1 MAGAVRI
8 GDQLILEE
16 DYNESYVP
24 KEQEIRDFAPTIG
37 IDPDKE
43 SELLWL
49 ARECLVTP
57 MPPEWKAC
65 QDIAGGDIYFFNF
78 ESGLSTWEHPCDEH
92 YKQLVIRER
101 EKLLARGSLKKEK
114 KEKKEKKDKKDKK
127 EKKEKKKDK
136 KEKQLLKQLPPP
148 GSQLA
153 PIQPALGSLSPLRGL
168 TPPSS
173 VALRGA
179 LSLDLANVV
188 DSSLTPKEGTLPAE
202 VPKATRHT
210 RNLLDLICEE
220 KSSLDVA
227 VPEKWRNE
235 EEDSENESFHGT
247 SRLLRNVYLDVEALA
262 GSFDFE
268 ESSKEERG
276 SPSPAGAAGAAAQ
289 PHRSPEEEAAS
300 LGEKESLE
308 SRHPEEVAECSLD
321 SGAAC
326 PPSAAQ
332 PLSGEPGSSLCAQAE
347 QQEPAGDQAVHR
359 EDAGVQ
365 GDASAA
371 EELPLSEGERS
382 SAGLEVPSSAGQP
395 RAAPLPVE
403 GTDQPAS
410 LAATADTLSCAE
422 KALQEEREEAAADSV
437 SEDRLDDGKLSKASG
452 LSGCEQ
458 DLPVSKS
465 SDHEVLQPV
474 GLGSKSQLSQEVLG
488 VGTVSPD
495 LDSAR
500 SKAQELGEE
509 EEDQSKASAEEEQRK
524 GAEAAESL
532 VLGGAVGVRVSKNVF
547 CLQELSPYH
556 LVPASHERDP
566 SAAETP
572 LEPWGLGSPRG
583 EEAVQQQEGA
593 LASLVD
599 PEELPGPQ
607 NVQPEREME
616 QSLSQPHD
624 ESLEEIVKEVETELE
639 QEEIHLFQ
647 AKEEKTQQFQEEM
660 RQKEEEEAE
669 KLHQQK
675 AKPLSSP
682 EEDLAKSEQEEEEL
696 LLREEKA
703 KRLEKLQAQMA
714 SEMEAE
720 EQRMRAEQ
728 EARLQELRDEWQSQQ
743 LLDKER
749 LQRQQQ
755 LALEEMK
762 LAAEEAQ
769 QKEMRELEREQEE
782 SLRQLR
788 DRLDREKKKAAEELE
803 EQFASELQQ
812 LRAAAEEKHRE
823 AIASLQAQ
831 LAEAQSSQE
840 AQLREE
846 LQRADQKVQEKAL
859 KVKEYERELSELMG
873 DRRREVEKEHER
885 RMERMR
891 EEHREAL
898 ERIQEHYEEEE
909 RRQRSELL
917 EGLRS
922 EAARLRQLHDAD
934 LKGLQAELEG
944 RLAALQQRHRE
955 KERKLQDSE
964 NELEIRMK
972 NIQARSE
979 QLQSQEESL
988 QRRRQLLLDE
998 DGRMQLERDEAAL
1011 ASQLRLEESRKEHCS
1026 LLESVRQLRRT
1037 LQELQDQKAEL
1048 EAQVDLLQS
1057 RSQRLHKRIGELEEA
1072 IRSKQEALKELE
1084 AEESVESPR
1093 KKAELCVEDLRE
1105 TPQAHSS
1112 REPSPA
1118 SQSPEESELQLDRVQ
1133 SYLSA
1138 EGQSLRSAKE
1148 FLQRQSRSLR
1158 RRRSALRA
1166 ASLQWHQHLHRAQG
1180 AEQGPHSSQ
1189 LLQGVRQNLQEE
1201 AKELDKMKSAM
1212 QKGQMLLK
1220 KKEEKL
1226 SQLESSLLE
1235 ELSDED
1241 TLKSSACRK
1250 VVTFDLSTSEDTN
1263 STSSVNLGQ
1272 SRSDLRVD
1280 LWPVLQQDKIQH
1292 LRDSVQSITSEL
1304 SGVLG
1309 LLDSLSQHQP
1319 PLLTSTPHQGIPLP
1333 TYPSLGNPPRV
1344 SPLAQSSRPSSSY
1357 PSPGQSVDSMLAE
1370 KWHRYFPG
1378 GFSWLGG
1385 TPVPLDSKLG
1395 YVPADEQIRL
1405 FQHSKFSEPETKNIE
1420 GMIESN
1426 KKWLKDFKKDSKVA
1440 LSPRAQQPPGSSPSL
1455 LQLGLDENREIKVY
1469 HY

>member
-65 QDIAGGDIYFFNF
+65 QNIAGGDIYFFNF
-78 ESGLSTWEHPCDEH
+78 ESGISTWEHPCDEH
-92 YKQLVIRER
+92 YKKLVIRER

-188 DSSLTPKEGTLPAE
+188 HSSLTPKEGTLPAE

-210 RNLLDLICEE
+210 GNLLDLICEE

-235 EEDSENESFHGT
+235 DEDSENESFHGT

-268 ESSKEERG
+268 ENSKEERG

-289 PHRSPEEEAAS
+289 PQRSPEEEAAS

-347 QQEPAGDQAVHR
+347 QQEPAGDQAAHR
-359 EDAGVQ
+359 EDAEVE

-422 KALQEEREEAAADSV
+422 KLLQEEREEAAAGSV

-458 DLPVSKS
+458 DLSVSKS

-474 GLGSKSQLSQEVLG
+474 GLDSKGQLSQEVLG

-509 EEDQSKASAEEEQRK
+509 DEDQSKASAEEEQRK
-524 GAEAAESL
+524 GAEAAE
-532 VLGGAVGVRVSKNVF
+532 R
-547 CLQELSPYH
+547 
-556 LVPASHERDP
+556 
-566 SAAETP
+566 
-572 LEPWGLGSPRG
+572 
-583 EEAVQQQEGA
+583 
-593 LASLVD
+593 
-599 PEELPGPQ
+599 
-607 NVQPEREME
+607 QPEREME
-616 QSLSQPHD
+616 QSVSQPHD

-647 AKEEKTQQFQEEM
+647 AKEEKIQQFQEEM

-703 KRLEKLQAQMA
+703 KRLEKLRAQMA

-728 EARLQELRDEWQSQQ
+728 EARLQELREEWQSQQ

-769 QKEMRELEREQEE
+769 QKEMRELEQEQEE
-782 SLRQLR
+782 FLRQLR

-812 LRAAAEEKHRE
+812 LRAAAEEKHCE
-823 AIASLQAQ
+823 VIASLQAQ

-891 EEHREAL
+891 EQHREAL

-944 RLAALQQRHRE
+944 RLTALQQRHRE

-1166 ASLQWHQHLHRAQG
+1166 ASLHWHQHLHRAQG

-1272 SRSDLRVD
+1272 SKSDLRVD

-1344 SPLAQSSRPSSSY
+1344 SPLDPWAQSSRPSSSY
-1357 PSPGQSVDSMLAE
+1357 PNPGQSVDSMLAE

-1440 LSPRAQQPPGSSPSL
+1440 LSPRAQQPPGSSPRL

>member
-65 QDIAGGDIYFFNF
+65 QNIAGGDIYFFNF
-78 ESGLSTWEHPCDEH
+78 ESGISTWEHPCDEH
-92 YKQLVIRER
+92 YKKLVIRER

-179 LSLDLANVV
+179 LSLDLANAV

-210 RNLLDLICEE
+210 GNLLDLICEE

-235 EEDSENESFHGT
+235 DEDSENESFHGT

-268 ESSKEERG
+268 
-276 SPSPAGAAGAAAQ
+276 
-289 PHRSPEEEAAS
+289 
-300 LGEKESLE
+300 
-308 SRHPEEVAECSLD
+308 
-321 SGAAC
+321 
-326 PPSAAQ
+326 
-332 PLSGEPGSSLCAQAE
+332 
-347 QQEPAGDQAVHR
+347 
-359 EDAGVQ
+359 
-365 GDASAA
+365 
-371 EELPLSEGERS
+371 
-382 SAGLEVPSSAGQP
+382 
-395 RAAPLPVE
+395 
-403 GTDQPAS
+403 
-410 LAATADTLSCAE
+410 
-422 KALQEEREEAAADSV
+422 
-437 SEDRLDDGKLSKASG
+437 LSKASG

-474 GLGSKSQLSQEVLG
+474 GLDSKGQLSQEVLG

-509 EEDQSKASAEEEQRK
+509 DEDQSKASAEEEQRK
-524 GAEAAESL
+524 GAEAAE
-532 VLGGAVGVRVSKNVF
+532 R
-547 CLQELSPYH
+547 
-556 LVPASHERDP
+556 
-566 SAAETP
+566 
-572 LEPWGLGSPRG
+572 
-583 EEAVQQQEGA
+583 
-593 LASLVD
+593 
-599 PEELPGPQ
+599 
-607 NVQPEREME
+607 QPEREME
-616 QSLSQPHD
+616 QSVSQPHD

-647 AKEEKTQQFQEEM
+647 AKEEKIQQFQEEM

-703 KRLEKLQAQMA
+703 KRLEKLRAQMA

-728 EARLQELRDEWQSQQ
+728 EARLQELREEWQSQQ

-769 QKEMRELEREQEE
+769 QKEMRELEQEQEE
-782 SLRQLR
+782 FLRQLR

-812 LRAAAEEKHRE
+812 LRAAAEEKHCE

-859 KVKEYERELSELMG
+859 KVKEYECELSELMG

-944 RLAALQQRHRE
+944 RLTALQQRHRE

-1166 ASLQWHQHLHRAQG
+1166 ASLHWHQHLHRAQG

-1263 STSSVNLGQ
+1263 STASVNLGQ

-1344 SPLAQSSRPSSSY
+1344 SPLDRWAQSSRPSSSY
-1357 PSPGQSVDSMLAE
+1357 PNPGQSVDSMLAE

-1440 LSPRAQQPPGSSPSL
+1440 LSPRAQQPPGSSPRL

>member
-24 KEQEIRDFAPTIG
+24 MEQEIRDFAPTIG

-57 MPPEWKAC
+57 LPPEWKAC
-65 QDIAGGDIYFFNF
+65 QAIAGGDVYFFNF

-114 KEKKEKKDKKDKK
+114 KEKKEKKDKKEKK
-127 EKKEKKKDK
+127 EKKKKDK
-136 KEKQLLKQLPPP
+136 KEKQLLKELPPP

-153 PIQPALGSLSPLRGL
+153 PIQPPLGSLSPLRGL

-173 VALRGA
+173 VALRG
-179 LSLDLANVV
+179 SLDLGSVL
-188 DSSLTPKEGTLPAE
+188 DSSLSPKEGTLPAE
-202 VPKATRHT
+202 IPKPSSHT
-210 RNLLDLICEE
+210 KNLLDLICEE
-220 KSSLDVA
+220 KRPLNVA
-227 VPEKWRNE
+227 VPEKWR
-235 EEDSENESFHGT
+235 EEDEDSDHESFPGT
-247 SRLLRNVYLDVEALA
+247 SRLLKNVYLDVEALA

-268 ESSKEERG
+268 EHSKEEQEERG
-276 SPSPAGAAGAAAQ
+276 SPPSAGAAGAAGAAQ
-289 PHRSPEEEAAS
+289 PHGSPEEEAAS
-300 LGEKESLE
+300 LAEKESLK
-308 SRHPEEVAECSLD
+308 SRHPEEAAECCSLD

-332 PLSGEPGSSLCAQAE
+332 LLSGEPGSSLSAQAE
-347 QQEPAGDQAVHR
+347 LQEPAGHQA
-359 EDAGVQ
+359 EDAQVE

-371 EELPLSEGERS
+371 EELPLSEGDRS

-403 GTDQPAS
+403 GTEQPAS

-422 KALQEEREEAAADSV
+422 RALREEREEAAAGSV

-452 LSGCEQ
+452 VSGCEQ
-458 DLPVSKS
+458 DLPVSRS
-465 SDHEVLQPV
+465 SDHEVPQLL
-474 GLGSKSQLSQEVLG
+474 GLDAKSQLCPEGLG
-488 VGTVSPD
+488 VGTVPPD
-495 LDSAR
+495 LDSPR
-500 SKAQELGEE
+500 SKELGEE
-509 EEDQSKASAEEEQRK
+509 DKDQSKASVEKEQRK
-524 GAEAAESL
+524 GAEAAE
-532 VLGGAVGVRVSKNVF
+532 R
-547 CLQELSPYH
+547 
-556 LVPASHERDP
+556 
-566 SAAETP
+566 
-572 LEPWGLGSPRG
+572 EP
-583 EEAVQQQEGA
+583 EK
-593 LASLVD
+593 D
-599 PEELPGPQ
+599 
-607 NVQPEREME
+607 ME
-616 QSLSQPHD
+616 QSLSQPPD
-624 ESLEEIVKEVETELE
+624 ESLEEIVREVETELE
-639 QEEIHLFQ
+639 QEEIHLFP
-647 AKEEKTQQFQEEM
+647 AKEEKTQRFQEEM
-660 RQKEEEEAE
+660 RQEEEEEEAE

-675 AKPLSSP
+675 EKPLSAP
-682 EEDLAKSEQEEEEL
+682 EEDLAKPEQEEQEL

-703 KRLEKLQAQMA
+703 QRLEELRAQMA
-714 SEMEAE
+714 SELEAE

-728 EARLQELRDEWQSQQ
+728 EARLQQLRDEWQSQQ
-743 LLDKER
+743 LLEQER

-755 LALEEMK
+755 LALEEMR

-769 QKEMRELEREQEE
+769 QKEMGELEQEQEE
-782 SLRQLR
+782 FLSQLR

-803 EQFASELQQ
+803 EQSARELQQ

-823 AIASLQAQ
+823 VIASLQAQ

-898 ERIQEHYEEEE
+898 ERIQQHFEEEE

-922 EAARLRQLHDAD
+922 EAARLRQLHDTE
-934 LKGLQAELEG
+934 LQRLQAELEG

-1026 LLESVRQLRRT
+1026 LLESLRQLRRT

-1105 TPQAHSS
+1105 APQAHSS

-1133 SYLSA
+1133 SFLSA

-1158 RRRSALRA
+1158 RRQSALRA

-1212 QKGQMLLK
+1212 HKGQVLLK

-1226 SQLESSLLE
+1226 SQLECSLLE

-1250 VVTFDLSTSEDTN
+1250 VVTFDLSSSEDTN
-1263 STSSVNLGQ
+1263 STASVNLGQ
-1272 SRSDLRVD
+1272 PRSDLRVD
-1280 LWPVLQQDKIQH
+1280 VWPVLQQDKIQH

-1309 LLDSLSQHQP
+1309 LLDSLSQQQP

-1333 TYPSLGNPPRV
+1333 SHPSLAGLGGSSSLGNPPRV
-1344 SPLAQSSRPSSSY
+1344 SPLHQWGRGSRASSSY
-1357 PSPGQSVDSMLAE
+1357 PMPGQSVDSMLAE

-1385 TPVPLDSKLG
+1385 TPVPLDTKLG

-1405 FQHSKFSEPETKNIE
+1405 FQHSKFSEPETRNIE

-1426 KKWLKDFKKDSKVA
+1426 KKWLKGFKKDSKVA

>member
-24 KEQEIRDFAPTIG
+24 MEQEIRDFAPTIG

-57 MPPEWKAC
+57 LPPEWKAC
-65 QDIAGGDIYFFNF
+65 QAIAGGDVYFFNF

-114 KEKKEKKDKKDKK
+114 KEKKEKKDKKEKK
-127 EKKEKKKDK
+127 EKKKKDK
-136 KEKQLLKQLPPP
+136 KEKQLLKELPPP

-153 PIQPALGSLSPLRGL
+153 PIQPPLGSLSPLRGL

-173 VALRGA
+173 IALRGT
-179 LSLDLANVV
+179 LDLGNVL
-188 DSSLTPKEGTLPAE
+188 DSSLSPKEGTLPAE
-202 VPKATRHT
+202 IPKPSSRTK
-210 RNLLDLICEE
+210 NLLDLICEE
-220 KSSLDVA
+220 KRPLDVA
-227 VPEKWRNE
+227 VPEKWR
-235 EEDSENESFHGT
+235 EEDEDSDHESFPGT
-247 SRLLRNVYLDVEALA
+247 SRLLKNVYLDVEALA

-268 ESSKEERG
+268 ENSKEEQEERG
-276 SPSPAGAAGAAAQ
+276 SPPSAGAAGAAR
-289 PHRSPEEEAAS
+289 PHGSPEEEAAS
-300 LGEKESLE
+300 LAEKESLK
-308 SRHPEEVAECSLD
+308 SRRPEEAAECCSLD

-332 PLSGEPGSSLCAQAE
+332 LLSGEPGSSLSAQAGL
-347 QQEPAGDQAVHR
+347 QEPAGHQA
-359 EDAGVQ
+359 EDAQVE

-371 EELPLSEGERS
+371 EELPLSEGDRS

-395 RAAPLPVE
+395 RGAPLPVQ

-422 KALQEEREEAAADSV
+422 RALRDEREEAAADSV

-452 LSGCEQ
+452 VSGCEQ
-458 DLPVSKS
+458 DLPVSRS
-465 SDHEVLQPV
+465 SDHEVPQLL
-474 GLGSKSQLSQEVLG
+474 GLDAQSQLCQEGLG
-488 VGTVSPD
+488 VGTVPPD

-500 SKAQELGEE
+500 SKELGEE
-509 EEDQSKASAEEEQRK
+509 DKEQSKASVEGEQRK
-524 GAEAAESL
+524 GAEAAE
-532 VLGGAVGVRVSKNVF
+532 R
-547 CLQELSPYH
+547 
-556 LVPASHERDP
+556 
-566 SAAETP
+566 
-572 LEPWGLGSPRG
+572 EP
-583 EEAVQQQEGA
+583 EK
-593 LASLVD
+593 D
-599 PEELPGPQ
+599 
-607 NVQPEREME
+607 ME
-616 QSLSQPHD
+616 QSLSHPHD
-624 ESLEEIVKEVETELE
+624 ESLEEIAREVETELE
-639 QEEIHLFQ
+639 QEEIHLFP

-660 RQKEEEEAE
+660 RQEEEEEAV

-675 AKPLSSP
+675 AKPLSAP
-682 EEDLAKSEQEEEEL
+682 EEDLAKPEREEQEL
-696 LLREEKA
+696 LLREERA
-703 KRLEKLQAQMA
+703 QRLEELRAQIS
-714 SEMEAE
+714 SELEAE

-728 EARLQELRDEWQSQQ
+728 EARLQQLREESQSQQ
-743 LLDKER
+743 LLERER

-755 LALEEMK
+755 LALEEMR
-762 LAAEEAQ
+762 LAAEQAQ
-769 QKEMRELEREQEE
+769 QKEMGELEQEQEE
-782 SLRQLR
+782 FLSRLR

-803 EQFASELQQ
+803 EQSARELQQ

-823 AIASLQAQ
+823 VIASLQAQ

-898 ERIQEHYEEEE
+898 ERIQQHFEEEE

-922 EAARLRQLHDAD
+922 EAARLRQLHDAE
-934 LKGLQAELEG
+934 LQRLQAELEG

-955 KERKLQDSE
+955 QERKLQDSE
-964 NELEIRMK
+964 NELEIRTK

-1072 IRSKQEALKELE
+1072 IRSKQEALKQLE
-1084 AEESVESPR
+1084 VEESVESPR

-1133 SYLSA
+1133 SFLSA

-1158 RRRSALRA
+1158 RRQSALRA
-1166 ASLQWHQHLHRAQG
+1166 ASLQWHQHLHGAQG

-1201 AKELDKMKSAM
+1201 AKELDRMKSAM
-1212 QKGQMLLK
+1212 HKGQVLLK

-1226 SQLESSLLE
+1226 SQLECSLLE

-1250 VVTFDLSTSEDTN
+1250 VVTFDLSSSEDTN
-1263 STSSVNLGQ
+1263 STASVNLGQ
-1272 SRSDLRVD
+1272 PRSDLRVD
-1280 LWPVLQQDKIQH
+1280 VWPVLQQDKIQH

-1309 LLDSLSQHQP
+1309 LLDSLSQQQP

-1333 TYPSLGNPPRV
+1333 SHPSLAGLGGGSSLGNPPRV
-1344 SPLAQSSRPSSSY
+1344 SPLHQWGRGSRASSSY
-1357 PSPGQSVDSMLAE
+1357 PMPGQSVDSMLAE

-1385 TPVPLDSKLG
+1385 TPVPLDTKLG

-1405 FQHSKFSEPETKNIE
+1405 FQHSRFSEPETRNIE

>member
-24 KEQEIRDFAPTIG
+24 MEQEIRDFAPTIG

-57 MPPEWKAC
+57 LPPEWKAC
-65 QDIAGGDIYFFNF
+65 QAIAGGDVYFFNF

-114 KEKKEKKDKKDKK
+114 KEKKEKKDKKEKK
-127 EKKEKKKDK
+127 EKKKKDK
-136 KEKQLLKQLPPP
+136 KEKQLLKELPPP

-153 PIQPALGSLSPLRGL
+153 PIQPPLGSLSPLRGL

-173 VALRGA
+173 VALRG
-179 LSLDLANVV
+179 SLDLGSVL
-188 DSSLTPKEGTLPAE
+188 DSSLSPKEGTLPAE
-202 VPKATRHT
+202 IPKPSSHT
-210 RNLLDLICEE
+210 KNLLDLICEE
-220 KSSLDVA
+220 KRPLNVA
-227 VPEKWRNE
+227 VPEKWR
-235 EEDSENESFHGT
+235 EEDEDSDHESFPGT
-247 SRLLRNVYLDVEALA
+247 SRLLKNVYLDVEALA

-268 ESSKEERG
+268 EHSKEEQEERG
-276 SPSPAGAAGAAAQ
+276 SPPSAGAAGAAGAAQ
-289 PHRSPEEEAAS
+289 PHGSPEEEAAS
-300 LGEKESLE
+300 L
-308 SRHPEEVAECSLD
+308 AE
-321 SGAAC
+321 
-326 PPSAAQ
+326 
-332 PLSGEPGSSLCAQAE
+332 
-347 QQEPAGDQAVHR
+347 
-359 EDAGVQ
+359 
-365 GDASAA
+365 
-371 EELPLSEGERS
+371 
-382 SAGLEVPSSAGQP
+382 
-395 RAAPLPVE
+395 
-403 GTDQPAS
+403 
-410 LAATADTLSCAE
+410 
-422 KALQEEREEAAADSV
+422 
-437 SEDRLDDGKLSKASG
+437 LSKASG
-452 LSGCEQ
+452 VSGCEQ
-458 DLPVSKS
+458 DLPVSRS
-465 SDHEVLQPV
+465 SDHEVPQLL
-474 GLGSKSQLSQEVLG
+474 GLDAKSQLCPEGLG
-488 VGTVSPD
+488 VGTVPPD
-495 LDSAR
+495 LDSPR
-500 SKAQELGEE
+500 SKELGEE
-509 EEDQSKASAEEEQRK
+509 DKDQSKASVEKEQRK
-524 GAEAAESL
+524 GAEAAES
-532 VLGGAVGVRVSKNVF
+532 
-547 CLQELSPYH
+547 
-556 LVPASHERDP
+556 ERDP

-572 LEPWGLGSPRG
+572 LEPWGSENPRG
-583 EEAVQQQEGA
+583 EEQQEGA
-593 LASLVD
+593 LDSLVD
-599 PEELPGPQ
+599 PEELPGSQ
-607 NVQPEREME
+607 NLEPEKDME
-616 QSLSQPHD
+616 QSLSQPPD
-624 ESLEEIVKEVETELE
+624 ESLEEIVREVETELE
-639 QEEIHLFQ
+639 QEEIHLFP
-647 AKEEKTQQFQEEM
+647 AKEEKTQRFQEEM
-660 RQKEEEEAE
+660 RQEEEEEEAE

-675 AKPLSSP
+675 EKPLSAP
-682 EEDLAKSEQEEEEL
+682 EEDLAKPEQEEQEL

-703 KRLEKLQAQMA
+703 QRLEELRAQMA
-714 SEMEAE
+714 SELEAE
-720 EQRMRAEQ
+720 EQRMSRAEQ
-728 EARLQELRDEWQSQQ
+728 EARLQQLRDEWQSQQ
-743 LLDKER
+743 LLEQER

-755 LALEEMK
+755 LALEEMR

-769 QKEMRELEREQEE
+769 QKEMGELEQEQEE
-782 SLRQLR
+782 FLSQLR

-803 EQFASELQQ
+803 EQSARELQQ

-823 AIASLQAQ
+823 VIASLQAQ

-898 ERIQEHYEEEE
+898 ERIQQHFEEEE

-922 EAARLRQLHDAD
+922 EAARLRQLHDTE
-934 LKGLQAELEG
+934 LQRLQAELEG

-1026 LLESVRQLRRT
+1026 LLESLRQLRRT

-1105 TPQAHSS
+1105 APQAHSS

-1133 SYLSA
+1133 SFLSA

-1158 RRRSALRA
+1158 RRQSALRA

-1212 QKGQMLLK
+1212 HKGQVLLK

-1226 SQLESSLLE
+1226 SQLECSLLE

-1250 VVTFDLSTSEDTN
+1250 VVTFDLSSSEDTN
-1263 STSSVNLGQ
+1263 STASVNLGQ
-1272 SRSDLRVD
+1272 PRSDLRVD
-1280 LWPVLQQDKIQH
+1280 VWPVLQQDKIQH

-1309 LLDSLSQHQP
+1309 LLDSLSQQQP

-1333 TYPSLGNPPRV
+1333 SHPSLAGLGGSSSLGNPPRV
-1344 SPLAQSSRPSSSY
+1344 SPLHQWGRGSRASSSY
-1357 PSPGQSVDSMLAE
+1357 PMPGQSVDSMLAE

-1385 TPVPLDSKLG
+1385 TPVPLDTKLG

-1405 FQHSKFSEPETKNIE
+1405 FQHSKFSEPETRNIE

-1426 KKWLKDFKKDSKVA
+1426 KKWLKGFKKDSKVA

>member
-24 KEQEIRDFAPTIG
+24 MEQEIRDFAPTIG

-57 MPPEWKAC
+57 LPPEWKAC
-65 QDIAGGDIYFFNF
+65 QAIAGGDVYFFNF

-114 KEKKEKKDKKDKK
+114 KEKKEKKDKKEKK
-127 EKKEKKKDK
+127 EKKKKDK
-136 KEKQLLKQLPPP
+136 KEKQLLKELPPP

-153 PIQPALGSLSPLRGL
+153 PIQPPLGSLSPLRGL

-173 VALRGA
+173 ITLRGT
-179 LSLDLANVV
+179 LDLGNVL
-188 DSSLTPKEGTLPAE
+188 DSSLSPKEGTLPAQI
-202 VPKATRHT
+202 PKPSSHT
-210 RNLLDLICEE
+210 RNLLDLICDE
-220 KSSLDVA
+220 KRPLNVA
-227 VPEKWRNE
+227 VPEKWR
-235 EEDSENESFHGT
+235 EEDEDSDNESFPGT
-247 SRLLRNVYLDVEALA
+247 SRLLKNVYLDVEALA

-268 ESSKEERG
+268 EKSKEEQEERG
-276 SPSPAGAAGAAAQ
+276 SPPSAGAAGAAGAAAQ
-289 PHRSPEEEAAS
+289 PHGCPEEEAAS
-300 LGEKESLE
+300 LAEKESLK
-308 SRHPEEVAECSLD
+308 SRHPEEAAECCSLD

-332 PLSGEPGSSLCAQAE
+332 LLSGEPGSSLSAQAE
-347 QQEPAGDQAVHR
+347 LREPAGHLA
-359 EDAGVQ
+359 EDAQVER
-365 GDASAA
+365 DASAA
-371 EELPLSEGERS
+371 EELPLSEGDRS
-382 SAGLEVPSSAGQP
+382 SAGLEVPSSAGRP
-395 RAAPLPVE
+395 RGAPQPVE

-422 KALQEEREEAAADSV
+422 RALQEEREEAAADSGA
-437 SEDRLDDGKLSKASG
+437 EDRLDDGKLSKASG
-452 LSGCEQ
+452 VSGCEQ
-458 DLPVSKS
+458 DLPVSRS
-465 SDHEVLQPV
+465 SDHEVPQLL
-474 GLGSKSQLSQEVLG
+474 GLDAKSQLCQEGLG
-488 VGTVSPD
+488 MGTVPPD

-500 SKAQELGEE
+500 SKELGEE
-509 EEDQSKASAEEEQRK
+509 DKDQSKASVEKEQRK
-524 GAEAAESL
+524 GAEAAE
-532 VLGGAVGVRVSKNVF
+532 R
-547 CLQELSPYH
+547 
-556 LVPASHERDP
+556 
-566 SAAETP
+566 
-572 LEPWGLGSPRG
+572 EP
-583 EEAVQQQEGA
+583 EK
-593 LASLVD
+593 D
-599 PEELPGPQ
+599 
-607 NVQPEREME
+607 ME

-624 ESLEEIVKEVETELE
+624 ESLEEIVREVETELE
-639 QEEIHLFQ
+639 QEEIHLFP

-660 RQKEEEEAE
+660 RQEEEEEAE

-682 EEDLAKSEQEEEEL
+682 EEDLAKPEQEEQEL

-703 KRLEKLQAQMA
+703 QRLEELRAQMA
-714 SEMEAE
+714 SELEAE

-728 EARLQELRDEWQSQQ
+728 EARLQELRDEGQCQQ
-743 LLDKER
+743 LLEQER

-755 LALEEMK
+755 LALEEMR
-762 LAAEEAQ
+762 LAAERAR
-769 QKEMRELEREQEE
+769 QKEMGELEQEQEE
-782 SLRQLR
+782 FLSQLR

-803 EQFASELQQ
+803 EQSARELQQ

-823 AIASLQAQ
+823 VIASLQAQ

-898 ERIQEHYEEEE
+898 ERIQQHFEEEE

-922 EAARLRQLHDAD
+922 EAARLRQLHEAE
-934 LKGLQAELEG
+934 LQRLQAELEG

-972 NIQARSE
+972 SIQARSE
-979 QLQSQEESL
+979 KLQSQEESL

-1133 SYLSA
+1133 SFLSA

-1158 RRRSALRA
+1158 RRQSALRA
-1166 ASLQWHQHLHRAQG
+1166 ASLQWHQRLRGAQG
-1180 AEQGPHSSQ
+1180 AEQGAHSSQ

-1212 QKGQMLLK
+1212 HKGQVLLK

-1226 SQLESSLLE
+1226 SQLECSLLE

-1250 VVTFDLSTSEDTN
+1250 VVTFDLSSSEDTN
-1263 STSSVNLGQ
+1263 STASVNLGQ
-1272 SRSDLRVD
+1272 PRSDLSVGV
-1280 LWPVLQQDKIQH
+1280 WPVLQQDKIQH

-1309 LLDSLSQHQP
+1309 LLDSLSQQQP
-1319 PLLTSTPHQGIPLP
+1319 PPLTSTPHQGIPLP
-1333 TYPSLGNPPRV
+1333 SHPSLAGLGGGSCLENPPRV
-1344 SPLAQSSRPSSSY
+1344 SPLHQWGRGSRASSRCPV
-1357 PSPGQSVDSMLAE
+1357 PGQSVDSMLAE

-1405 FQHSKFSEPETKNIE
+1405 FQHSKFSEPETRNIE

-1440 LSPRAQQPPGSSPSL
+1440 LSPRTQQPLGSGPSL

>member
-78 ESGLSTWEHPCDEH
+78 ESGLSSWEHPCDEH
-92 YKQLVIRER
+92 YKQLVIQER

-114 KEKKEKKDKKDKK
+114 KEKKEKKKDKKEKK

-136 KEKQLLKQLPPP
+136 KEKQLLRQLPPP

-153 PIQPALGSLSPLRGL
+153 PIQPALGTLSPLRGL
-168 TPPSS
+168 TPSS
-173 VALRGA
+173 IAPRGS
-179 LSLDLANVV
+179 LSLELGNVL
-188 DSSLTPKEGTLPAE
+188 DSGLIPREGTLPAE
-202 VPKATRHT
+202 LPKPSGRTQ
-210 RNLLDLICEE
+210 NLLDLISEE
-220 KSSLDVA
+220 KSSLSVA

-235 EEDSENESFHGT
+235 EEESENESFHGT
-247 SRLLRNVYLDVEALA
+247 SRLLKNVYLDVEALA

-268 ESSKEERG
+268 
-276 SPSPAGAAGAAAQ
+276 
-289 PHRSPEEEAAS
+289 
-300 LGEKESLE
+300 KESLK
-308 SRHPEEVAECSLD
+308 SRHPEEVAESSLD

-326 PPSAAQ
+326 PPSPVQLLSRDAA
-332 PLSGEPGSSLCAQAE
+332 SSLNE
-347 QQEPAGDQAVHR
+347 EQEPAGDGAVPR
-359 EDAGVQ
+359 EDAEVE
-365 GDASAA
+365 GDASGA
-371 EELPLSEGERS
+371 EEGERS
-382 SAGLEVPSSAGQP
+382 TAGPATHGAGADQ
-395 RAAPLPVE
+395 LP
-403 GTDQPAS
+403 S
-410 LAATADTLSCAE
+410 LAATADSLSCGE
-422 KALQEEREEAAADSV
+422 KGLDEEREEAAADSI
-437 SEDRLDDGKLSKASG
+437 SEDGLDDGKLSKASG
-452 LSGCEQ
+452 GSGCEQ
-458 DLPVSKS
+458 DLPVSKC
-465 SDHEVLQPV
+465 SDHEVVQPV
-474 GLGSKSQLSQEVLG
+474 GLGLKSQLSEELLG
-488 VGTVSPD
+488 MGTVSPA
-495 LDSAR
+495 LDSPQCQAL
-500 SKAQELGEE
+500 ELGAEE
-509 EEDQSKASAEEEQRK
+509 KEQSKASVEEEPRK
-524 GAEAAESL
+524 RTEAAESERDL
-532 VLGGAVGVRVSKNVF
+532 SACEAPGERSGLENPGGA
-547 CLQELSPYH
+547 
-556 LVPASHERDP
+556 
-566 SAAETP
+566 ET
-572 LEPWGLGSPRG
+572 E
-583 EEAVQQQEGA
+583 EGA
-593 LASLVD
+593 LDSLVD
-599 PEELPGPQ
+599 PEELPAPQ
-607 NVQPEREME
+607 NVQPEKEME
-616 QSLSQPHD
+616 QSLSQPQD
-624 ESLEEIVKEVETELE
+624 ESLEEKVKEVETELE

-647 AKEEKTQQFQEEM
+647 AKEEKIQQFQEEM
-660 RQKEEEEAE
+660 RQKEEEEEAE
-669 KLHQQK
+669 KLHQHK
-675 AKPLSSP
+675 EKPLSAP

-703 KRLEKLQAQMA
+703 KRLEKLRAQIA
-714 SEMEAE
+714 AEMEAE
-720 EQRMRAEQ
+720 EERMRAEQ
-728 EARLQELRDEWQSQQ
+728 EATLQELREEWESRQ
-743 LLDKER
+743 LEEEES
-749 LQRQQQ
+749 LQRKQQ

-769 QKEMRELEREQEE
+769 QKEMSRLEREKEE
-782 SLRQLR
+782 FLSQLR
-788 DRLDREKKKAAEELE
+788 GSLDREKKKAAEELE

-812 LRAAAEEKHRE
+812 LKSAAEGKHRE
-823 AIASLQAQ
+823 VISSLQAQ

-859 KVKEYERELSELMG
+859 KVKEYERELSELMS

-891 EEHREAL
+891 GEHREAL
-898 ERIQEHYEEEE
+898 ARIQEQHQEEEQK
-909 RRQRSELL
+909 QRSELL
-917 EGLRS
+917 QGLRS
-922 EAARLRQLHDAD
+922 EAARLRQLHDAEVR
-934 LKGLQAELEG
+934 GLQAELQA
-944 RLAALQQRHRE
+944 RLAALQQRHSE

-979 QLQSQEESL
+979 QLLSQEESL

-998 DGRMQLERDEAAL
+998 DRRMQLERDEAAL
-1011 ASQLRLEESRKEHCS
+1011 ASQLRLEESRKEHSS
-1026 LLESVRQLRRT
+1026 LLESTRQLWKT
-1037 LQELQDQKAEL
+1037 LEELQDQKAEL

-1057 RSQRLHKRIGELEEA
+1057 RSQRLQKRIGELEEA

-1118 SQSPEESELQLDRVQ
+1118 SQSPEESDLQLGRVQ
-1133 SYLSA
+1133 SYISA
-1138 EGQSLRSAKE
+1138 ERQSLRSAKE
-1148 FLQRQSRSLR
+1148 FLLRQSRSLR
-1158 RRRSALRA
+1158 QQRSALRA
-1166 ASLQWHQHLHRAQG
+1166 ARLHWGQDLRSAQG
-1180 AEQGPHSSQ
+1180 TLQDPHSSQ
-1189 LLQGVRQNLQEE
+1189 LLQGMRQSLEEE

-1212 QKGQMLLK
+1212 QKGQVLLK

-1241 TLKSSACRK
+1241 MLKSSACKK
-1250 VVTFDLSTSEDTN
+1250 VVTFDLSTSEDTS

-1272 SRSDLRVD
+1272 SRSDLRMD
-1280 LWPVLQQDKIQH
+1280 FWPVLQQDKIQH
-1292 LRDSVQSITSEL
+1292 LRDSVQSISSEL
-1304 SGVLG
+1304 NGVLG
-1309 LLDSLSQHQP
+1309 LLDSLSQHQS
-1319 PLLTSTPHQGIPLP
+1319 PLLTSTAREGIPLP
-1333 TYPSLGNPPRV
+1333 TYPSLAGLVGGSSLGNPPRV
-1344 SPLAQSSRPSSSY
+1344 SPLDQWARSSRPSSNYSI
-1357 PSPGQSVDSMLAE
+1357 SGQSVDSMLTE

-1378 GFSWLGG
+1378 GFPLLSEG
-1385 TPVPLDSKLG
+1385 PVPLDSKLG

-1405 FQHSKFSEPETKNIE
+1405 FQHSKFSEPETRNIE

-1426 KKWLKDFKKDSKVA
+1426 KKWLKGFKKDSKVP
-1440 LSPRAQQPPGSSPSL
+1440 LSPLAQKPPGSSPSL

>member
-24 KEQEIRDFAPTIG
+24 MEQEIRDFAPTIG

-78 ESGLSTWEHPCDEH
+78 ESGLSSWEHPCDEH

-101 EKLLARGSLKKEK
+101 EKLLARGSVKKEK
-114 KEKKEKKDKKDKK
+114 KEKKEKKDKKEKK

-136 KEKQLLKQLPPP
+136 KEKQLLRQLPPP

-153 PIQPALGSLSPLRGL
+153 PLQPPLGTLSPLRGL
-168 TPPSS
+168 TPSS
-173 VALRGA
+173 SLALRGS
-179 LSLDLANVV
+179 LNLDLGNVV
-188 DSSLTPKEGTLPAE
+188 DSSLIPKEGTLPAE
-202 VPKATRHT
+202 IPKPSSHT
-210 RNLLDLICEE
+210 KNLLDLICEE
-220 KSSLDVA
+220 KRSLSVA

-235 EEDSENESFHGT
+235 EEESENESFHGT
-247 SRLLRNVYLDVEALA
+247 SRLLKNVYLDVEALA

-268 ESSKEERG
+268 ENSKEEQEDRG
-276 SPSPAGAAGAAAQ
+276 SPSAGAAEAAPQ
-289 PHRSPEEEAAS
+289 PHGSPEEEAAS
-300 LGEKESLE
+300 LGEKESLK
-308 SRHPEEVAECSLD
+308 SRHPEEVAESSLD

-326 PPSAAQ
+326 PPSPVQ
-332 PLSGEPGSSLCAQAE
+332 LLSGDADSSLSA
-347 QQEPAGDQAVHR
+347 QEPAGGEAVHK
-359 EDAGVQ
+359 EDAEVE

-371 EELPLSEGERS
+371 EELPQSGGERS
-382 SAGLEVPSSAGQP
+382 AAGPDVPSSAGQP
-395 RAAPLPVE
+395 RAAPPATE
-403 GTDQPAS
+403 GAGADQLAS
-410 LAATADTLSCAE
+410 PAATAATLSCGE
-422 KALQEEREEAAADSV
+422 KGLDEEREEAAADSV

-452 LSGCEQ
+452 GSGCEQ
-458 DLPVSKS
+458 DLPVSKC
-465 SDHEVLQPV
+465 SDHEVVQPV
-474 GLGSKSQLSQEVLG
+474 GLKSQLSEELLG
-488 VGTVSPD
+488 LGTVSPD
-495 LDSAR
+495 LDSPEC
-500 SKAQELGEE
+500 KAQELGAEE
-509 EEDQSKASAEEEQRK
+509 KDQSKASVEEEQRERT
-524 GAEAAESL
+524 EAAE
-532 VLGGAVGVRVSKNVF
+532 R
-547 CLQELSPYH
+547 
-556 LVPASHERDP
+556 
-566 SAAETP
+566 
-572 LEPWGLGSPRG
+572 
-583 EEAVQQQEGA
+583 
-593 LASLVD
+593 
-599 PEELPGPQ
+599 
-607 NVQPEREME
+607 QPEKEIE
-616 QSLSQPHD
+616 QSLNQPED
-624 ESLEEIVKEVETELE
+624 ESLEEIVKEVETKLE

-647 AKEEKTQQFQEEM
+647 AKEEKIQQFQEM
-660 RQKEEEEAE
+660 RQKEEEEEAE
-669 KLHQQK
+669 KLHQHK
-675 AKPLSSP
+675 EKPLSAP
-682 EEDLAKSEQEEEEL
+682 EEDLAKSEREEEEM

-703 KRLEKLQAQMA
+703 KRLEKLRAQIA
-714 SEMEAE
+714 AEIEAE
-720 EQRMRAEQ
+720 EERMRAEQ
-728 EARLQELRDEWQSQQ
+728 EATLQQLREEWESQQ
-743 LLDKER
+743 LVEKES
-749 LQRQQQ
+749 LQRKQQ

-769 QKEMRELEREQEE
+769 QKEMSKLEQEKE
-782 SLRQLR
+782 EFLSELR

-812 LRAAAEEKHRE
+812 LKSAAEGKHRE
-823 AIASLQAQ
+823 VISSLQAQ

-859 KVKEYERELSELMG
+859 KVKEYERELSELMS
-873 DRRREVEKEHER
+873 DKRREVEKEHER
-885 RMERMR
+885 RTERMR

-898 ERIQEHYEEEE
+898 ARIQQQHEEEE

-917 EGLRS
+917 QGLRS

-934 LKGLQAELEG
+934 VKGLQAELEG
-944 RLAALQQRHRE
+944 RLTALQQRHRE

-964 NELEIRMK
+964 KELEIRMK

-979 QLQSQEESL
+979 QLLSQEESL

-998 DGRMQLERDEAAL
+998 DARMQLERDEAAL
-1011 ASQLRLEESRKEHCS
+1011 ASQLRLEESRKEHSS
-1026 LLESVRQLRRT
+1026 LLESIRQLRKT

-1093 KKAELCVEDLRE
+1093 KKAELCVEDLKE

-1112 REPSPA
+1112 REPPPA
-1118 SQSPEESELQLDRVQ
+1118 SQSPEESDLQLDGVQ
-1133 SYLSA
+1133 SYISA
-1138 EGQSLRSAKE
+1138 EGQSLRSTKE
-1148 FLQRQSRSLR
+1148 FLLRQSRSLR
-1158 RRRSALRA
+1158 QRRSALRA
-1166 ASLQWHQHLHRAQG
+1166 ARLQWGQDLRRAREAVQD
-1180 AEQGPHSSQ
+1180 PHSSQ
-1189 LLQGVRQNLQEE
+1189 LLQGVRQNLEEE

-1212 QKGQMLLK
+1212 QKGQVLLK

-1241 TLKSSACRK
+1241 TLKSSACKK
-1250 VVTFDLSTSEDTN
+1250 VVTFDLSTSEDTS

-1272 SRSDLRVD
+1272 LRSDLRMD
-1280 LWPVLQQDKIQH
+1280 FWPALQQDKIQH

-1304 SGVLG
+1304 NGVLG
-1309 LLDSLSQHQP
+1309 FLNSLSQHQP
-1319 PLLTSTPHQGIPLP
+1319 PLLTSTAREGIPLP
-1333 TYPSLGNPPRV
+1333 TYPSLAGLGGGSSLGNPPRV
-1344 SPLAQSSRPSSSY
+1344 SPLDQWARSSRPSSNYSI
-1357 PSPGQSVDSMLAE
+1357 SGQSVDNMLTE

-1378 GFSWLGG
+1378 GFPSLGG
-1385 TPVPLDSKLG
+1385 SPVPLDSKLG
-1395 YVPADEQIRL
+1395 YVPAGEQIRL
-1405 FQHSKFSEPETKNIE
+1405 FQHSKFSEPETRNIE

-1426 KKWLKDFKKDSKVA
+1426 KKWLKGFKKDSKVP
-1440 LSPRAQQPPGSSPSL
+1440 LSPLAEKPPGSSPSL

-1469 HY
+1469 QY

>member
-24 KEQEIRDFAPTIG
+24 MEQEIRDFAPTIG

-57 MPPEWKAC
+57 LPPEWKAC
-65 QDIAGGDIYFFNF
+65 QAIAGGDVYFFNF

-114 KEKKEKKDKKDKK
+114 KEKKEKKDKKEKK
-127 EKKEKKKDK
+127 EKKKKDK
-136 KEKQLLKQLPPP
+136 KEKQLLKELPPP

-153 PIQPALGSLSPLRGL
+153 PIQPPLGSLSPLRGL

-173 VALRGA
+173 VALRG
-179 LSLDLANVV
+179 SLDLGSVL
-188 DSSLTPKEGTLPAE
+188 DSSLSPKEGTLPAE
-202 VPKATRHT
+202 IPKPSSHT
-210 RNLLDLICEE
+210 KNLLDLICEE
-220 KSSLDVA
+220 KRPLNVA
-227 VPEKWRNE
+227 VPEKWR
-235 EEDSENESFHGT
+235 EEDEDSDHESFPGT
-247 SRLLRNVYLDVEALA
+247 SRLLKNVYLDVEALA

-268 ESSKEERG
+268 
-276 SPSPAGAAGAAAQ
+276 
-289 PHRSPEEEAAS
+289 
-300 LGEKESLE
+300 
-308 SRHPEEVAECSLD
+308 
-321 SGAAC
+321 
-326 PPSAAQ
+326 
-332 PLSGEPGSSLCAQAE
+332 
-347 QQEPAGDQAVHR
+347 
-359 EDAGVQ
+359 
-365 GDASAA
+365 
-371 EELPLSEGERS
+371 
-382 SAGLEVPSSAGQP
+382 
-395 RAAPLPVE
+395 
-403 GTDQPAS
+403 
-410 LAATADTLSCAE
+410 
-422 KALQEEREEAAADSV
+422 
-437 SEDRLDDGKLSKASG
+437 LSKASG
-452 LSGCEQ
+452 VSGCEQ
-458 DLPVSKS
+458 DLPVSRS
-465 SDHEVLQPV
+465 SDHEVPQLL
-474 GLGSKSQLSQEVLG
+474 GLDAKSQLCPEGLG
-488 VGTVSPD
+488 VGTVPPD
-495 LDSAR
+495 LDSPR
-500 SKAQELGEE
+500 SKELGEE
-509 EEDQSKASAEEEQRK
+509 DKDQSKASVEKEQRK
-524 GAEAAESL
+524 GAEAAES
-532 VLGGAVGVRVSKNVF
+532 
-547 CLQELSPYH
+547 
-556 LVPASHERDP
+556 ERDP

-572 LEPWGLGSPRG
+572 LEPWGSENPRG
-583 EEAVQQQEGA
+583 EEQQEGA
-593 LASLVD
+593 LDSLVD
-599 PEELPGPQ
+599 PEELPGSQ
-607 NVQPEREME
+607 NLEPEKDME
-616 QSLSQPHD
+616 QSLSQPPD
-624 ESLEEIVKEVETELE
+624 ESLEEIVREVETELE
-639 QEEIHLFQ
+639 QEEIHLFP
-647 AKEEKTQQFQEEM
+647 AKEEKTQRFQEEM
-660 RQKEEEEAE
+660 RQEEEEEEAE

-675 AKPLSSP
+675 EKPLSAP
-682 EEDLAKSEQEEEEL
+682 EEDLAKPEQEEQEL

-703 KRLEKLQAQMA
+703 QRLEELRAQMA
-714 SEMEAE
+714 SELEAE
-720 EQRMRAEQ
+720 EQRMSRAEQ
-728 EARLQELRDEWQSQQ
+728 EARLQQLRDEWQSQQ
-743 LLDKER
+743 LLEQER

-755 LALEEMK
+755 LALEEMR

-769 QKEMRELEREQEE
+769 QKEMGELEQEQEE
-782 SLRQLR
+782 FLSQLR

-803 EQFASELQQ
+803 EQSARELQQ

-823 AIASLQAQ
+823 VIASLQAQ

-898 ERIQEHYEEEE
+898 ERIQQHFEEEE

-922 EAARLRQLHDAD
+922 EAARLRQLHDTE
-934 LKGLQAELEG
+934 LQRLQAELEG

-1026 LLESVRQLRRT
+1026 LLESLRQLRRT

-1105 TPQAHSS
+1105 APQAHSS

-1133 SYLSA
+1133 SFLSA

-1158 RRRSALRA
+1158 RRQSALRA

-1212 QKGQMLLK
+1212 HKGQVLLK

-1226 SQLESSLLE
+1226 SQLECSLLE

-1250 VVTFDLSTSEDTN
+1250 VVTFDLSSSEDTN
-1263 STSSVNLGQ
+1263 STASVNLGQ
-1272 SRSDLRVD
+1272 PRSDLRVD
-1280 LWPVLQQDKIQH
+1280 VWPVLQQDKIQH

-1309 LLDSLSQHQP
+1309 LLDSLSQQQP

-1333 TYPSLGNPPRV
+1333 SHPSLAGLGGSSSLGNPPRV
-1344 SPLAQSSRPSSSY
+1344 SPLHQWGRGSRASSSY
-1357 PSPGQSVDSMLAE
+1357 PMPGQSVDSMLAE

-1385 TPVPLDSKLG
+1385 TPVPLDTKLG

-1405 FQHSKFSEPETKNIE
+1405 FQHSKFSEPETRNIE

-1426 KKWLKDFKKDSKVA
+1426 KKWLKGFKKDSKVA

>member
-24 KEQEIRDFAPTIG
+24 MEQEIRDFAPTIG

-57 MPPEWKAC
+57 LPPEWKAC
-65 QDIAGGDIYFFNF
+65 QAIAGGDVYFFNF

-114 KEKKEKKDKKDKK
+114 KEKKEKKDKKEKK
-127 EKKEKKKDK
+127 EKKKKDK
-136 KEKQLLKQLPPP
+136 KEKQLLKELPPP

-153 PIQPALGSLSPLRGL
+153 PIQPPLGSLSPLRGL

-173 VALRGA
+173 VALRG
-179 LSLDLANVV
+179 SLDLGNVL
-188 DSSLTPKEGTLPAE
+188 DSSLSPKEGTLPAE
-202 VPKATRHT
+202 IPKPSSHT
-210 RNLLDLICEE
+210 KNLLDLICEE
-220 KSSLDVA
+220 KRPLNVA
-227 VPEKWRNE
+227 VPEKWR
-235 EEDSENESFHGT
+235 EEDEDSDHESFPGT
-247 SRLLRNVYLDVEALA
+247 SRLLKNVYLDVEALA

-268 ESSKEERG
+268 ENSKEEQEERG
-276 SPSPAGAAGAAAQ
+276 SPPSAGAAGAAGAAQ
-289 PHRSPEEEAAS
+289 PHGSPEEEAAS
-300 LGEKESLE
+300 LAEKESLK
-308 SRHPEEVAECSLD
+308 SRHPEEAAECCSLD

-332 PLSGEPGSSLCAQAE
+332 LLSGEPGSSLSAQAE
-347 QQEPAGDQAVHR
+347 LQEPAGHQA
-359 EDAGVQ
+359 EDAQVE

-371 EELPLSEGERS
+371 EELPLSEGHRS

-403 GTDQPAS
+403 GTEQPAS

-422 KALQEEREEAAADSV
+422 RALREEREEAAAGSV

-452 LSGCEQ
+452 VSGCEQ
-458 DLPVSKS
+458 DLPVSRS
-465 SDHEVLQPV
+465 SDHEVPQLL
-474 GLGSKSQLSQEVLG
+474 GLDAKSQLCQEGLG
-488 VGTVSPD
+488 VGTVPPD
-495 LDSAR
+495 LDSPR
-500 SKAQELGEE
+500 SKELGEE
-509 EEDQSKASAEEEQRK
+509 DKDQSKASVEKEQRK
-524 GAEAAESL
+524 GAEAAE
-532 VLGGAVGVRVSKNVF
+532 R
-547 CLQELSPYH
+547 
-556 LVPASHERDP
+556 
-566 SAAETP
+566 
-572 LEPWGLGSPRG
+572 EP
-583 EEAVQQQEGA
+583 EK
-593 LASLVD
+593 D
-599 PEELPGPQ
+599 
-607 NVQPEREME
+607 ME
-616 QSLSQPHD
+616 QSLSQPPD
-624 ESLEEIVKEVETELE
+624 ESLEEIVREVETELE
-639 QEEIHLFQ
+639 QEEIHLFP
-647 AKEEKTQQFQEEM
+647 AKEEKTQRFQEEM
-660 RQKEEEEAE
+660 RQEEEEEAE

-675 AKPLSSP
+675 EKPLSAP
-682 EEDLAKSEQEEEEL
+682 EEDLAKPEQEEQEL

-703 KRLEKLQAQMA
+703 QRLEELRAQMA
-714 SEMEAE
+714 SELEAE
-720 EQRMRAEQ
+720 EQRMSRAEQ
-728 EARLQELRDEWQSQQ
+728 EARLQQLRDEWQSQQ
-743 LLDKER
+743 LLEQER

-755 LALEEMK
+755 LALEEMR

-769 QKEMRELEREQEE
+769 QKEMGELEQEQEE
-782 SLRQLR
+782 FLSQLR

-803 EQFASELQQ
+803 EQSARELQQ

-823 AIASLQAQ
+823 VIASLQAQ

-891 EEHREAL
+891 DEHREAL
-898 ERIQEHYEEEE
+898 GRIQQHFEEEE

-922 EAARLRQLHDAD
+922 EAARLRQLHDTE
-934 LKGLQAELEG
+934 LQRLQAELEG

-1026 LLESVRQLRRT
+1026 LLESLRQLRRT

-1105 TPQAHSS
+1105 APQAHSS

-1133 SYLSA
+1133 SFLSA

-1158 RRRSALRA
+1158 RRQSALRA

-1212 QKGQMLLK
+1212 HKGQVLLK

-1226 SQLESSLLE
+1226 SQLECSLLE

-1250 VVTFDLSTSEDTN
+1250 VVTFDLSSSEDTN
-1263 STSSVNLGQ
+1263 STASVNLGQ
-1272 SRSDLRVD
+1272 PRSDLRVD
-1280 LWPVLQQDKIQH
+1280 VWPVLQQDKIQH

-1309 LLDSLSQHQP
+1309 LLDSLSQQQP

-1333 TYPSLGNPPRV
+1333 SHPSLAGLGGSSSLGNPPRV
-1344 SPLAQSSRPSSSY
+1344 SPLHQWGRGSRASSSY
-1357 PSPGQSVDSMLAE
+1357 PMPGQSVDSMLAE

-1385 TPVPLDSKLG
+1385 TSVPLDTKLG

-1405 FQHSKFSEPETKNIE
+1405 FQHSKFSEPETRDIE

-1426 KKWLKDFKKDSKVA
+1426 KKWLKGFKKDSKVA

>member
-24 KEQEIRDFAPTIG
+24 MEQEIRDFAPTIG

-57 MPPEWKAC
+57 LPPEWKAC
-65 QDIAGGDIYFFNF
+65 QAIAGGDVYFFNF

-114 KEKKEKKDKKDKK
+114 KEKKEKKDKKEKK
-127 EKKEKKKDK
+127 EKKKKDK
-136 KEKQLLKQLPPP
+136 KEKQLLKELPPP

-153 PIQPALGSLSPLRGL
+153 PIQPPLGSLSPLRGL

-173 VALRGA
+173 VALRG
-179 LSLDLANVV
+179 SLDLGSVL
-188 DSSLTPKEGTLPAE
+188 DSSLSPKEGTLPAE
-202 VPKATRHT
+202 IPKPSSHT
-210 RNLLDLICEE
+210 KNLLDLICEE
-220 KSSLDVA
+220 KRPLNVA
-227 VPEKWRNE
+227 VPEKWR
-235 EEDSENESFHGT
+235 EEDEDSDHESFPGT
-247 SRLLRNVYLDVEALA
+247 SRLLKNVYLDVEALA

-268 ESSKEERG
+268 
-276 SPSPAGAAGAAAQ
+276 
-289 PHRSPEEEAAS
+289 
-300 LGEKESLE
+300 
-308 SRHPEEVAECSLD
+308 
-321 SGAAC
+321 
-326 PPSAAQ
+326 
-332 PLSGEPGSSLCAQAE
+332 
-347 QQEPAGDQAVHR
+347 
-359 EDAGVQ
+359 
-365 GDASAA
+365 
-371 EELPLSEGERS
+371 
-382 SAGLEVPSSAGQP
+382 
-395 RAAPLPVE
+395 
-403 GTDQPAS
+403 
-410 LAATADTLSCAE
+410 
-422 KALQEEREEAAADSV
+422 
-437 SEDRLDDGKLSKASG
+437 LSKASG
-452 LSGCEQ
+452 VSGCEQ
-458 DLPVSKS
+458 DLPVSRS
-465 SDHEVLQPV
+465 SDHEVPQLL
-474 GLGSKSQLSQEVLG
+474 GLDAKSQLCPEGLG
-488 VGTVSPD
+488 VGTVPPD
-495 LDSAR
+495 LDSPR
-500 SKAQELGEE
+500 SKELGEE
-509 EEDQSKASAEEEQRK
+509 DKDQSKASVEKEQRK
-524 GAEAAESL
+524 GAEAAE
-532 VLGGAVGVRVSKNVF
+532 R
-547 CLQELSPYH
+547 
-556 LVPASHERDP
+556 
-566 SAAETP
+566 
-572 LEPWGLGSPRG
+572 EP
-583 EEAVQQQEGA
+583 EK
-593 LASLVD
+593 D
-599 PEELPGPQ
+599 
-607 NVQPEREME
+607 ME
-616 QSLSQPHD
+616 QSLSQPPD
-624 ESLEEIVKEVETELE
+624 ESLEEIVREVETELE
-639 QEEIHLFQ
+639 QEEIHLFP
-647 AKEEKTQQFQEEM
+647 AKEEKTQRFQEEM
-660 RQKEEEEAE
+660 RQEEEEEEAE

-675 AKPLSSP
+675 EKPLSAP
-682 EEDLAKSEQEEEEL
+682 EEDLAKPEQEEQEL

-703 KRLEKLQAQMA
+703 QRLEELRAQMA
-714 SEMEAE
+714 SELEAE

-728 EARLQELRDEWQSQQ
+728 EARLQQLRDEWQSQQ
-743 LLDKER
+743 LLEQER

-755 LALEEMK
+755 LALEEMR

-769 QKEMRELEREQEE
+769 QKEMGELEQEQEE
-782 SLRQLR
+782 FLSQLR

-803 EQFASELQQ
+803 EQSARELQQ

-823 AIASLQAQ
+823 VIASLQAQ

-898 ERIQEHYEEEE
+898 ERIQQHFEEEE

-922 EAARLRQLHDAD
+922 EAARLRQLHDTE
-934 LKGLQAELEG
+934 LQRLQAELEG

-1026 LLESVRQLRRT
+1026 LLESLRQLRRT

-1105 TPQAHSS
+1105 APQAHSS

-1133 SYLSA
+1133 SFLSA

-1158 RRRSALRA
+1158 RRQSALRA

-1212 QKGQMLLK
+1212 HKGQVLLK

-1226 SQLESSLLE
+1226 SQLECSLLE

-1250 VVTFDLSTSEDTN
+1250 VVTFDLSSSEDTN
-1263 STSSVNLGQ
+1263 STASVNLGQ
-1272 SRSDLRVD
+1272 PRSDLRVD
-1280 LWPVLQQDKIQH
+1280 VWPVLQQDKIQH

-1309 LLDSLSQHQP
+1309 LLDSLSQQQP

-1333 TYPSLGNPPRV
+1333 SHPSLAGLGGSSSLGNPPRV
-1344 SPLAQSSRPSSSY
+1344 SPLHQWGRGSRASSSY
-1357 PSPGQSVDSMLAE
+1357 PMPGQSVDSMLAE

-1385 TPVPLDSKLG
+1385 TPVPLDTKLG

-1405 FQHSKFSEPETKNIE
+1405 FQHSKFSEPETRNIE

-1426 KKWLKDFKKDSKVA
+1426 KKWLKGFKKDSKVA

>member
-268 ESSKEERG
+268 
-276 SPSPAGAAGAAAQ
+276 
-289 PHRSPEEEAAS
+289 
-300 LGEKESLE
+300 
-308 SRHPEEVAECSLD
+308 
-321 SGAAC
+321 
-326 PPSAAQ
+326 
-332 PLSGEPGSSLCAQAE
+332 
-347 QQEPAGDQAVHR
+347 
-359 EDAGVQ
+359 
-365 GDASAA
+365 
-371 EELPLSEGERS
+371 
-382 SAGLEVPSSAGQP
+382 
-395 RAAPLPVE
+395 
-403 GTDQPAS
+403 
-410 LAATADTLSCAE
+410 
-422 KALQEEREEAAADSV
+422 
-437 SEDRLDDGKLSKASG
+437 LSKASG

-524 GAEAAESL
+524 GAEAAE
-532 VLGGAVGVRVSKNVF
+532 R
-547 CLQELSPYH
+547 
-556 LVPASHERDP
+556 
-566 SAAETP
+566 
-572 LEPWGLGSPRG
+572 
-583 EEAVQQQEGA
+583 
-593 LASLVD
+593 
-599 PEELPGPQ
+599 
-607 NVQPEREME
+607 QPEREME

>member
-24 KEQEIRDFAPTIG
+24 MEQEIRDFAPTIG

-78 ESGLSTWEHPCDEH
+78 ESGLSSWEHPCDEH

-101 EKLLARGSLKKEK
+101 EKLLARGSVKKDKKEKKEKRDKKEK
-114 KEKKEKKDKKDKK
+114 KEKKEKKK
-127 EKKEKKKDK
+127 EK
-136 KEKQLLKQLPPP
+136 KEKQLLRQLPPP

-153 PIQPALGSLSPLRGL
+153 PIQPPLGTLSPLRGL
-168 TPPSS
+168 TPSS
-173 VALRGA
+173 SIALRGS
-179 LSLDLANVV
+179 LNLDLGNVV
-188 DSSLTPKEGTLPAE
+188 DSSLIPKEGTLPAE
-202 VPKATRHT
+202 IPRPSSHT
-210 RNLLDLICEE
+210 KNLLDLICEE
-220 KSSLDVA
+220 KSSLSVA

-247 SRLLRNVYLDVEALA
+247 SRLLKNVYLDVEALA

-268 ESSKEERG
+268 ENSKEEQEDRG
-276 SPSPAGAAGAAAQ
+276 SPSAGAAEAAPQ
-289 PHRSPEEEAAS
+289 PHGSPEEEGAS
-300 LGEKESLE
+300 LGEKESLK
-308 SRHPEEVAECSLD
+308 SRHPEEVAESSLD

-326 PPSAAQ
+326 PPSLVQ
-332 PLSGEPGSSLCAQAE
+332 LLSGDADSSLSAQNE
-347 QQEPAGDQAVHR
+347 EQEPAGNEAVHK
-359 EDAGVQ
+359 EDAEVE

-371 EELPLSEGERS
+371 EELPQSEGDRS
-382 SAGLEVPSSAGQP
+382 AAGLDVPSSAGQP
-395 RAAPLPVE
+395 QAAPPATE
-403 GTDQPAS
+403 GAGADQLAS
-410 LAATADTLSCAE
+410 LAATADTLSCGE
-422 KALQEEREEAAADSV
+422 KGPDEEREEAAADSI

-452 LSGCEQ
+452 ASGCEQ
-458 DLPVSKS
+458 DLPVSKC
-465 SDHEVLQPV
+465 SDHEVVQPV
-474 GLGSKSQLSQEVLG
+474 VSHQNQLSEELLG

-495 LDSAR
+495 LDSPEC
-500 SKAQELGEE
+500 KAQELGTEE
-509 EEDQSKASAEEEQRK
+509 KDQSKASVEEEQRK
-524 GAEAAESL
+524 RTEAAE
-532 VLGGAVGVRVSKNVF
+532 R
-547 CLQELSPYH
+547 
-556 LVPASHERDP
+556 
-566 SAAETP
+566 
-572 LEPWGLGSPRG
+572 
-583 EEAVQQQEGA
+583 
-593 LASLVD
+593 
-599 PEELPGPQ
+599 
-607 NVQPEREME
+607 QPEKEIE
-616 QSLSQPHD
+616 QSLNQPED
-624 ESLEEIVKEVETELE
+624 KSLEEIAKEVETELE
-639 QEEIHLFQ
+639 QEEIPLFQ
-647 AKEEKTQQFQEEM
+647 AKEEKIQQFQEEM

-669 KLHQQK
+669 KLHQHK
-675 AKPLSSP
+675 EKPLSAS

-703 KRLEKLQAQMA
+703 KRLEKLRAQIA
-714 SEMEAE
+714 AEIEAE
-720 EQRMRAEQ
+720 EERMRAEQ
-728 EARLQELRDEWQSQQ
+728 EATLQKLREEWESQQ
-743 LLDKER
+743 LVEKES
-749 LQRQQQ
+749 LQRKQQ

-762 LAAEEAQ
+762 LAAEEAR
-769 QKEMRELEREQEE
+769 QKEMSELEQEKE
-782 SLRQLR
+782 EFLSELR

-812 LRAAAEEKHRE
+812 LKSAAEGKHRE
-823 AIASLQAQ
+823 VISSLQAQ

-859 KVKEYERELSELMG
+859 KVKEYERELRQLMS

-885 RMERMR
+885 RTERLR
-891 EEHREAL
+891 EEHREAVA
-898 ERIQEHYEEEE
+898 RIQEHYEEEE
-909 RRQRSELL
+909 RKQRSELL
-917 EGLRS
+917 QALRS

-934 LKGLQAELEG
+934 VKGLQAELEG
-944 RLAALQQRHRE
+944 RLTALQQRHRE

-964 NELEIRMK
+964 KELEIRMK

-979 QLQSQEESL
+979 QLLSQEESL

-1011 ASQLRLEESRKEHCS
+1011 ASQLRLEESRKEHSS
-1026 LLESVRQLRRT
+1026 LLESIRQLRKT
-1037 LQELQDQKAEL
+1037 LEELQDQKAEL

-1057 RSQRLHKRIGELEEA
+1057 RSQRLQKRIGELEEA

-1112 REPSPA
+1112 REPSLA
-1118 SQSPEESELQLDRVQ
+1118 SQSPEESDLQLDRVQ
-1133 SYLSA
+1133 SYISA

-1148 FLQRQSRSLR
+1148 FLLRQSRSLR
-1158 RRRSALRA
+1158 QRRSALRA
-1166 ASLQWHQHLHRAQG
+1166 ARLQWGQDLRRAQE
-1180 AEQGPHSSQ
+1180 AVQDPHSSQ
-1189 LLQGVRQNLQEE
+1189 LLQGMRQNLEKE

-1212 QKGQMLLK
+1212 QKGQVLLK

-1241 TLKSSACRK
+1241 TLKSSACKK
-1250 VVTFDLSTSEDTN
+1250 VVTFDLSTSEDTS

-1272 SRSDLRVD
+1272 SRSDLRMD
-1280 LWPVLQQDKIQH
+1280 FWPVFQQDKIQH
-1292 LRDSVQSITSEL
+1292 LRDSVHSITSEL
-1304 SGVLG
+1304 NGVLG
-1309 LLDSLSQHQP
+1309 LLDSLSQHQS
-1319 PLLTSTPHQGIPLP
+1319 PLLTSTAREGIPLP
-1333 TYPSLGNPPRV
+1333 TYPSLAGLGGGSSLGNPPRV
-1344 SPLAQSSRPSSSY
+1344 SPLDQWARSSRPSSNYSI
-1357 PSPGQSVDSMLAE
+1357 SGQSVDNMLTE

-1378 GFSWLGG
+1378 GFPSLSGS
-1385 TPVPLDSKLG
+1385 PVPLDSKLG

-1405 FQHSKFSEPETKNIE
+1405 FQHSKFSEPETRNIE

-1426 KKWLKDFKKDSKVA
+1426 KKWLKGFKKDSKVP
-1440 LSPRAQQPPGSSPSL
+1440 LSPLAQKPPGSSPGL

>member
-65 QDIAGGDIYFFNF
+65 QNIAGGDIYFFNF
-78 ESGLSTWEHPCDEH
+78 ESGISTWEHPCDEH
-92 YKQLVIRER
+92 YKKLVIRER

-188 DSSLTPKEGTLPAE
+188 HSSLTPKEGTLPAE

-210 RNLLDLICEE
+210 GNLLDLICEE

-235 EEDSENESFHGT
+235 DEDSENESFHGT

-268 ESSKEERG
+268 
-276 SPSPAGAAGAAAQ
+276 
-289 PHRSPEEEAAS
+289 
-300 LGEKESLE
+300 
-308 SRHPEEVAECSLD
+308 
-321 SGAAC
+321 
-326 PPSAAQ
+326 
-332 PLSGEPGSSLCAQAE
+332 
-347 QQEPAGDQAVHR
+347 
-359 EDAGVQ
+359 
-365 GDASAA
+365 
-371 EELPLSEGERS
+371 
-382 SAGLEVPSSAGQP
+382 
-395 RAAPLPVE
+395 
-403 GTDQPAS
+403 
-410 LAATADTLSCAE
+410 
-422 KALQEEREEAAADSV
+422 
-437 SEDRLDDGKLSKASG
+437 LSKASG

-458 DLPVSKS
+458 DLSVSKS

-474 GLGSKSQLSQEVLG
+474 GLDSKGQLSQEVLG

-509 EEDQSKASAEEEQRK
+509 DEDQSKASAEEEQRK
-524 GAEAAESL
+524 GAEAAE
-532 VLGGAVGVRVSKNVF
+532 R
-547 CLQELSPYH
+547 
-556 LVPASHERDP
+556 
-566 SAAETP
+566 
-572 LEPWGLGSPRG
+572 
-583 EEAVQQQEGA
+583 
-593 LASLVD
+593 
-599 PEELPGPQ
+599 
-607 NVQPEREME
+607 QPEREME
-616 QSLSQPHD
+616 QSVSQPHD

-647 AKEEKTQQFQEEM
+647 AKEEKIQQFQEEM

-703 KRLEKLQAQMA
+703 KRLEKLRAQMA

-728 EARLQELRDEWQSQQ
+728 EARLQELREEWQSQQ

-769 QKEMRELEREQEE
+769 QKEMRELEQEQEE
-782 SLRQLR
+782 FLRQLR

-812 LRAAAEEKHRE
+812 LRAAAEEKHCE
-823 AIASLQAQ
+823 VIASLQAQ

-891 EEHREAL
+891 EQHREAL

-944 RLAALQQRHRE
+944 RLTALQQRHRE

-1166 ASLQWHQHLHRAQG
+1166 ASLHWHQHLHRAQG

-1272 SRSDLRVD
+1272 SKSDLRVD

-1344 SPLAQSSRPSSSY
+1344 SPLDPWAQSSRPSSSY
-1357 PSPGQSVDSMLAE
+1357 PNPGQSVDSMLAE

-1440 LSPRAQQPPGSSPSL
+1440 LSPRAQQPPGSSPRL

>member
-114 KEKKEKKDKKDKK
+114 KEKKEKKGKKD
-127 EKKEKKKDK
+127 KKEKKKDK

-153 PIQPALGSLSPLRGL
+153 PIQPPLGSLSPLRGL
-168 TPPSS
+168 TPHPS

-179 LSLDLANVV
+179 LSLDLGNVV
-188 DSSLTPKEGTLPAE
+188 DSSLAPKEGTLPAE
-202 VPKATRHT
+202 VPKPTSHT
-210 RNLLDLICEE
+210 KNLLDLICEE
-220 KSSLDVA
+220 KSSLNVA

-235 EEDSENESFHGT
+235 EEDSENESFPGT
-247 SRLLRNVYLDVEALA
+247 SRLLKNVYLDVEALA

-268 ESSKEERG
+268 
-276 SPSPAGAAGAAAQ
+276 
-289 PHRSPEEEAAS
+289 
-300 LGEKESLE
+300 
-308 SRHPEEVAECSLD
+308 
-321 SGAAC
+321 
-326 PPSAAQ
+326 
-332 PLSGEPGSSLCAQAE
+332 
-347 QQEPAGDQAVHR
+347 
-359 EDAGVQ
+359 
-365 GDASAA
+365 
-371 EELPLSEGERS
+371 
-382 SAGLEVPSSAGQP
+382 
-395 RAAPLPVE
+395 
-403 GTDQPAS
+403 
-410 LAATADTLSCAE
+410 
-422 KALQEEREEAAADSV
+422 
-437 SEDRLDDGKLSKASG
+437 LSKASG
-452 LSGCEQ
+452 VSGCEQ
-458 DLPVSKS
+458 DLPGSQS
-465 SDHEVLQPV
+465 SDHEVPQPL
-474 GLGSKSQLSQEVLG
+474 GLDSKSQLSQEVLG

-495 LDSAR
+495 LDSPR
-500 SKAQELGEE
+500 SQELGEE
-509 EEDQSKASAEEEQRK
+509 DKDQSKASVEEEEQRK
-524 GAEAAESL
+524 GTEAAE
-532 VLGGAVGVRVSKNVF
+532 R
-547 CLQELSPYH
+547 
-556 LVPASHERDP
+556 
-566 SAAETP
+566 
-572 LEPWGLGSPRG
+572 
-583 EEAVQQQEGA
+583 
-593 LASLVD
+593 
-599 PEELPGPQ
+599 
-607 NVQPEREME
+607 QPEKERE

-624 ESLEEIVKEVETELE
+624 ESLEEIVREVETELE

-647 AKEEKTQQFQEEM
+647 AKEEKIQRFQEEM
-660 RQKEEEEAE
+660 RQQEEEEEAE
-669 KLHQQK
+669 ELHQQK
-675 AKPLSSP
+675 EKPLSAP

-703 KRLEKLQAQMA
+703 KRLERLRAQMA
-714 SEMEAE
+714 SEVDAE

-728 EARLQELRDEWQSQQ
+728 EARLQQLREEWQSQQ
-743 LLDKER
+743 LLEKER

-755 LALEEMK
+755 LALEEMR

-769 QKEMRELEREQEE
+769 QKEMSELEQEQEE
-782 SLRQLR
+782 FLRQLR
-788 DRLDREKKKAAEELE
+788 DRLGREKKKAAEELE
-803 EQFASELQQ
+803 EQFARELQQ

-823 AIASLQAQ
+823 VIASLQAQ

-898 ERIQEHYEEEE
+898 ERTQEHYEEEE

-944 RLAALQQRHRE
+944 RLAALQHRHRE

-1026 LLESVRQLRRT
+1026 LQESVRQLRRT

-1072 IRSKQEALKELE
+1072 IRSKQESLKELE

-1112 REPSPA
+1112 REPSPP
-1118 SQSPEESELQLDRVQ
+1118 SQSPEDSELQLDRVQ
-1133 SYLSA
+1133 SYLAA

-1148 FLQRQSRSLR
+1148 SLQRQRRSLR

-1212 QKGQMLLK
+1212 QKGQVLLK
-1220 KKEEKL
+1220 KKKEKL

-1272 SRSDLRVD
+1272 PRSDLRMD

-1333 TYPSLGNPPRV
+1333 TPPSLAGLGGGSSLGNPPRAA
-1344 SPLAQSSRPSSSY
+1344 PLDQWARSSRSSSSY
-1357 PSPGQSVDSMLAE
+1357 PISGQSVDSMLAE

-1426 KKWLKDFKKDSKVA
+1426 KKWLKGFKKDSKVA

>member
-24 KEQEIRDFAPTIG
+24 MEQEIRDFAPTIG

-153 PIQPALGSLSPLRGL
+153 PIQPPLGSLSPLRGL

-179 LSLDLANVV
+179 LSLDLGNVV
-188 DSSLTPKEGTLPAE
+188 DASLTPKEGTLPAE
-202 VPKATRHT
+202 LPKPTGHT
-210 RNLLDLICEE
+210 KNLLDLICEE
-220 KSSLDVA
+220 KSSLNVA

-235 EEDSENESFHGT
+235 DEESENESFHGT
-247 SRLLRNVYLDVEALA
+247 SRLLKNVYLDVEALA

-268 ESSKEERG
+268 ENSKEEQEEHG
-276 SPSPAGAAGAAAQ
+276 SPSAGAAGAAAQ
-289 PHRSPEEEAAS
+289 PHGSPEEEAAS
-300 LGEKESLE
+300 LGEKESLK
-308 SRHPEEVAECSLD
+308 SRHPEEVAESSLD

-326 PPSAAQ
+326 PPSPAQ
-332 PLSGEPGSSLCAQAE
+332 LLSAEAGSSLSAQGE
-347 QQEPAGDQAVHR
+347 QQEPAGDEAEHK
-359 EDAGVQ
+359 EDAEVE

-382 SAGLEVPSSAGQP
+382 TAGLDVPSSTGQP
-395 RAAPLPVE
+395 RAAPLAVE

-422 KALQEEREEAAADSV
+422 KVLQEEREEAAAADSI

-452 LSGCEQ
+452 VSGCEQ

-465 SDHEVLQPV
+465 SDHEVPQPV
-474 GLGSKSQLSQEVLG
+474 GLDSKSQHSQEVLG

-495 LDSAR
+495 LDSPR
-500 SKAQELGEE
+500 CKAQELGEE
-509 EEDQSKASAEEEQRK
+509 DKEQSKASVEEEQRR
-524 GAEAAESL
+524 GAEAAES
-532 VLGGAVGVRVSKNVF
+532 
-547 CLQELSPYH
+547 
-556 LVPASHERDP
+556 ERDP

-572 LEPWGLGSPRG
+572 LERWGVENPRG

-593 LASLVD
+593 LDRLEDA
-599 PEELPGPQ
+599 EELPAPQ
-607 NVQPEREME
+607 KVHPEKEIE

-647 AKEEKTQQFQEEM
+647 AKEEKPQQFQEEM
-660 RQKEEEEAE
+660 RQKEEAE

-675 AKPLSSP
+675 EKPLSAP
-682 EEDLAKSEQEEEEL
+682 EEGLAKSEQEEEEL

-703 KRLEKLQAQMA
+703 KRLEKLRAQMN
-714 SEMEAE
+714 SEVEAE
-720 EQRMRAEQ
+720 EERMRAEQ
-728 EARLQELRDEWQSQQ
+728 EATLQKLREEWQSQQ
-743 LLDKER
+743 LQEKES

-769 QKEMRELEREQEE
+769 QKEMSELEQEQEE
-782 SLRQLR
+782 FLSQLR

-823 AIASLQAQ
+823 VIASLQAQ

-859 KVKEYERELSELMG
+859 KVKEYERELSELMS

-885 RMERMR
+885 TMERMR

-898 ERIQEHYEEEE
+898 ERIQEQYQEEEH
-909 RRQRSELL
+909 RQRSELL

-922 EAARLRQLHDAD
+922 EAARLRQLHDTD
-934 LKGLQAELEG
+934 VKGLQAELEG
-944 RLAALQQRHRE
+944 RLTALQQRHRE

-979 QLQSQEESL
+979 QLQSQEEAL

-1011 ASQLRLEESRKEHCS
+1011 ASQLRLEESRREHCS

-1105 TPQAHSS
+1105 TPQAHAS

-1148 FLQRQSRSLR
+1148 FLLRQSRSLR

-1166 ASLQWHQHLHRAQG
+1166 ASLQWHQELHRAQG
-1180 AEQGPHSSQ
+1180 AQQDPHSSQ
-1189 LLQGVRQNLQEE
+1189 LLQGVRQNLREE

-1212 QKGQMLLK
+1212 QKGQVLLK

-1241 TLKSSACRK
+1241 TLRSSACRK

-1263 STSSVNLGQ
+1263 STSSVNLGH
-1272 SRSDLRVD
+1272 SRSDLRMD
-1280 LWPVLQQDKIQH
+1280 FWPVLQQDKIQH

-1304 SGVLG
+1304 NGVLG

-1333 TYPSLGNPPRV
+1333 TQPSLAGLGGSSPLGNPPRV
-1344 SPLAQSSRPSSSY
+1344 SPLDQWARSSRPSSSY
-1357 PSPGQSVDSMLAE
+1357 PISGQSVDSMLAE

-1420 GMIESN
+1420 VMIEN
-1426 KKWLKDFKKDSKVA
+1426 NRKWLKGFRKDSKVP
-1440 LSPRAQQPPGSSPSL
+1440 LSPRAQKPPGSTPSL

>member
-235 EEDSENESFHGT
+235 DEDSENESFHGT

-268 ESSKEERG
+268 
-276 SPSPAGAAGAAAQ
+276 
-289 PHRSPEEEAAS
+289 
-300 LGEKESLE
+300 
-308 SRHPEEVAECSLD
+308 
-321 SGAAC
+321 
-326 PPSAAQ
+326 
-332 PLSGEPGSSLCAQAE
+332 
-347 QQEPAGDQAVHR
+347 
-359 EDAGVQ
+359 
-365 GDASAA
+365 
-371 EELPLSEGERS
+371 
-382 SAGLEVPSSAGQP
+382 
-395 RAAPLPVE
+395 
-403 GTDQPAS
+403 
-410 LAATADTLSCAE
+410 
-422 KALQEEREEAAADSV
+422 
-437 SEDRLDDGKLSKASG
+437 LSKASG

-524 GAEAAESL
+524 GAEAAE
-532 VLGGAVGVRVSKNVF
+532 R
-547 CLQELSPYH
+547 
-556 LVPASHERDP
+556 
-566 SAAETP
+566 
-572 LEPWGLGSPRG
+572 
-583 EEAVQQQEGA
+583 
-593 LASLVD
+593 
-599 PEELPGPQ
+599 
-607 NVQPEREME
+607 QPEREME

-696 LLREEKA
+696 VLREEKA
-703 KRLEKLQAQMA
+703 KRLEKLRAQMA

-788 DRLDREKKKAAEELE
+788 DKLDREKKKAAEELE
-803 EQFASELQQ
+803 EQFASELQE

>member
-1 MAGAVRI
+1 
-8 GDQLILEE
+8 
-16 DYNESYVP
+16 
-24 KEQEIRDFAPTIG
+24 
-37 IDPDKE
+37 KE
-43 SELLWL
+43 SF
-49 ARECLVTP
+49 
-57 MPPEWKAC
+57 K
-65 QDIAGGDIYFFNF
+65 
-78 ESGLSTWEHPCDEH
+78 
-92 YKQLVIRER
+92 
-101 EKLLARGSLKKEK
+101 
-114 KEKKEKKDKKDKK
+114 
-127 EKKEKKKDK
+127 
-136 KEKQLLKQLPPP
+136 
-148 GSQLA
+148 
-153 PIQPALGSLSPLRGL
+153 
-168 TPPSS
+168 
-173 VALRGA
+173 
-179 LSLDLANVV
+179 
-188 DSSLTPKEGTLPAE
+188 
-202 VPKATRHT
+202 
-210 RNLLDLICEE
+210 
-220 KSSLDVA
+220 
-227 VPEKWRNE
+227 
-235 EEDSENESFHGT
+235 
-247 SRLLRNVYLDVEALA
+247 
-262 GSFDFE
+262 
-268 ESSKEERG
+268 
-276 SPSPAGAAGAAAQ
+276 
-289 PHRSPEEEAAS
+289 
-300 LGEKESLE
+300 
-308 SRHPEEVAECSLD
+308 SRHPEEAAESSLD

-332 PLSGEPGSSLCAQAE
+332 LLSGEPGSSLSAQAE
-347 QQEPAGDQAVHR
+347 LQEPAGDQAVHG
-359 EDAGVQ
+359 EDAEVE

-382 SAGLEVPSSAGQP
+382 RAGLEVPSSAGQP
-395 RAAPLPVE
+395 RAAPLAVE

-437 SEDRLDDGKLSKASG
+437 SEDRLDEGKVRV
-452 LSGCEQ
+452 
-458 DLPVSKS
+458 LPVCFWCQLFPSPRQALIRTAPGALS
-465 SDHEVLQPV
+465 ASLCSQPKPF
-474 GLGSKSQLSQEVLG
+474 L
-488 VGTVSPD
+488 VSRAGIPGG
-495 LDSAR
+495 AR
-500 SKAQELGEE
+500 ELGEE
-509 EEDQSKASAEEEQRK
+509 DKEQSKASVEEEQRK
-524 GAEAAESL
+524 GAEAAE
-532 VLGGAVGVRVSKNVF
+532 RHPEK
-547 CLQELSPYH
+547 
-556 LVPASHERDP
+556 
-566 SAAETP
+566 ET
-572 LEPWGLGSPRG
+572 
-583 EEAVQQQEGA
+583 
-593 LASLVD
+593 
-599 PEELPGPQ
+599 
-607 NVQPEREME
+607 E

-624 ESLEEIVKEVETELE
+624 ESLEEIVGEVETELE
-639 QEEIHLFQ
+639 QEELHLFQ
-647 AKEEKTQQFQEEM
+647 AKEKKIQQFQEEM
-660 RQKEEEEAE
+660 RQEEEEEEAE

-675 AKPLSSP
+675 EKPLSAP

-703 KRLEKLQAQMA
+703 KRLEKLRAQMA

-728 EARLQELRDEWQSQQ
+728 EAGLQKLREEWQSQQ
-743 LLDKER
+743 LLEEER

-762 LAAEEAQ
+762 VAAEEAR
-769 QKEMRELEREQEE
+769 QKEMSELKQEQEE
-782 SLRQLR
+782 FLRQLR

-823 AIASLQAQ
+823 VTASLQAQ

-1093 KKAELCVEDLRE
+1093 KKAELRVEDLRE

-1133 SYLSA
+1133 SFLSA

-1166 ASLQWHQHLHRAQG
+1166 ASLQWHQHLHGAQG

-1212 QKGQMLLK
+1212 QKGQVLLK

-1272 SRSDLRVD
+1272 PRSDLRLD

-1309 LLDSLSQHQP
+1309 LLDSLSQQQP

-1333 TYPSLGNPPRV
+1333 SQPSLAGLGGGSSLGNPPRV
-1344 SPLAQSSRPSSSY
+1344 SPLDLRARSSRPSSSY
-1357 PSPGQSVDSMLAE
+1357 PSSGQSVDSMLAE

-1385 TPVPLDSKLG
+1385 TPVPLDSRLG

-1426 KKWLKDFKKDSKVA
+1426 KKWLKGFKKDSKVY
-1440 LSPRAQQPPGSSPSL
+1440 LLPGS
-1455 LQLGLDENREIKVY
+1455 
-1469 HY
+1469 